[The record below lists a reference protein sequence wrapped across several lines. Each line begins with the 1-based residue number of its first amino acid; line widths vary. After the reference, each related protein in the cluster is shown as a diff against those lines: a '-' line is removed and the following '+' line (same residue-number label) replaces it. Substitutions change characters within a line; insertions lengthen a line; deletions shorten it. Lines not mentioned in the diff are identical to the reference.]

1 MDENSSCREKFT
13 ETLLELAKENK
24 DIYVVT
30 SDARGSCS
38 LGNFVKELP
47 DQFIEVGIAEQDEI
61 GIAAGLASVGKRPY
75 VCAPACFLT
84 ARSLEQV
91 KVDVAYSHQNVKIF
105 GVSGGISYGALGA
118 SHHTLHDIAVL
129 RAIPDIM
136 IFLPSDGNQT
146 AAMLKAVEK
155 TDCAAYIRV
164 GRAGVPKIYPDN
176 APFQIGKANTLREGN
191 DITIIAAGEPV
202 WHALTAADQ
211 LSQQGISARVVDMH
225 TLRPFDEETVMKAA
239 KETGMIL
246 TVEEHSVNGGLGAA
260 VAQTVCESYPVKVH
274 CLGLPDEYLVA
285 GNSSELFQHYG
296 LDAEGIFHS
305 VMRMMGR

>member
-1 MDENSSCREKFT
+1 MAENVSCREKFS
-13 ETLLELAKENK
+13 ETLLELARKDK

-38 LGNFVKELP
+38 LGDYANELP
-47 DQFIEVGIAEQDEI
+47 EQFIEVGIAEQDEI

-84 ARSLEQV
+84 ARSLEQI

-105 GVSGGISYGALGA
+105 GVSGGVSYGALGA

-136 IFLPSDGNQT
+136 IFLPCDGNQT
-146 AAMLKAVEK
+146 KALLKALQH

-164 GRAGVPKIYPDN
+164 GRAGVPEIYPDN
-176 APFQIGKANTLREGN
+176 APFEIGKANTLRNGN
-191 DITIIAAGEPV
+191 NLTIIAAGESV
-202 WHALTAADQ
+202 WYALAAAEK
-211 LSQQGISARVVDMH
+211 LAGKGVSARVVDMH
-225 TLRPFDEETVMKAA
+225 TLRPFDEETVICAA
-239 KETGMIL
+239 RETGKIL

-260 VAQTVCESYPVKVH
+260 VAQTVCENYPVKVH
-274 CLGLPDEYLVA
+274 RLGMPDEYLVA
-285 GNSSELFQHYG
+285 GNSSELFHHYG
-296 LDAEGIFHS
+296 MDTEGIFNAA
-305 VMRMMGR
+305 MNMAGR